1 MSQPG
6 EQAEIHQHSGWL
18 IPLGLALV
26 ILALSGAF
34 LLYDLRPG
42 TGLFR
47 NNSPTADASAVQV
60 SVRGVKFEIPGNYL
74 DARTSRRGGDLDVMG
89 FSALLPDMRGYS
101 AADATLFLSN
111 AADSP
116 VIHLVLRGDT
126 NGRNGA
132 DRLAR

>member
-26 ILALSGAF
+26 ILALCGAF

-47 NNSPTADASAVQV
+47 NNAPTADASTVQV
-60 SVRGVKFEIPGNYL
+60 SVRGVKFEVPAIIWIRAP
-74 DARTSRRGGDLDVMG
+74 RGGAATWILRLR
-89 FSALLPDMRGYS
+89 SARAGK
-101 AADATLFLSN
+101 
-111 AADSP
+111 SP
-116 VIHLVLRGDT
+116 KA
-126 NGRNGA
+126 GA
-132 DRLAR
+132 SS